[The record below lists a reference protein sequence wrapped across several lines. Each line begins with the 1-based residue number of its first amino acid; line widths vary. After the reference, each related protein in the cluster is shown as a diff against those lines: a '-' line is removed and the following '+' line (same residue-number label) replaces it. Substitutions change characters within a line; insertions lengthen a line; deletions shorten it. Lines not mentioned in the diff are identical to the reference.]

1 MKKISLK
8 GMTRKELEKLRRDV
22 DKALEKVEG
31 SEKKAAL
38 AAAEKAAREFG
49 FSLAQLED
57 VAKPATAKPATP
69 KSAKSDARKKVA
81 PKYRNPADAS
91 QTWTGRG
98 RKPKWV
104 EAHLAAGG
112 SLAEVEI

>member
-1 MKKISLK
+1 MKKINLR

-22 DKALEKVEG
+22 DKALEKVEET
-31 SEKKAAL
+31 EKKAAL

-49 FSLAQLED
+49 FSLAQLKE
-57 VAKPATAKPATP
+57 VAQPKTATAKPAKP
-69 KSAKSDARKKVA
+69 DARKKVA
-81 PKYRNPADAS
+81 PKYRNPADAA

-104 EAHLAAGG
+104 EAHLASGG
-112 SLAEVEI
+112 SLSDIEI

>member
-8 GMTRKELEKLRRDV
+8 GMTRKDLEKLRRDV

-31 SEKKAAL
+31 AEKKAAL

-57 VAKPATAKPATP
+57 VARPAVAKPAKP
-69 KSAKSDARKKVA
+69 DARKKVA
-81 PKYRNPADAS
+81 PKYRNPTNAEE
-91 QTWTGRG
+91 TWTGRG

-104 EAHLAAGG
+104 EAHLAGG
-112 SLAEVEI
+112 GKLTDIEI